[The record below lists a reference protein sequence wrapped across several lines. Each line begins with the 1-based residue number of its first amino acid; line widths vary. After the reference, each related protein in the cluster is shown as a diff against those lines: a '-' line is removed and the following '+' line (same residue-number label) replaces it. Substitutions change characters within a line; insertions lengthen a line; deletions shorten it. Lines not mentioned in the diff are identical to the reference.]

1 MHIFNL
7 ILLLI
12 LIIFYIF
19 IITFKIKETFNKE
32 NLNIFGLKI
41 FIREN
46 EDVDCN
52 ANDKKKYKCGWD
64 IIGTYPKKFPLF
76 ENIHMYNKPNIII
89 INKGKKGPDGNIG
102 KKGNEI
108 NEDTRLKININ
119 KINEYTN
126 KNLNI
131 NSNTINIESD
141 NKIKL
146 HEYTKICVGNNC
158 LDNRIFK
165 KIYNYFNNIENQ
177 ENLIDNDLRPKYTHP
192 DDCTMGKT
200 CNFKNITTAKMFKA
214 IGQICEFEPKY
225 NIVQCKPL

>member
-52 ANDKKKYKCGWD
+52 TNDKKKYKCGWD
-64 IIGTYPKKFPLF
+64 IIATYPEEFPIY

-89 INKGKKGPDGNIG
+89 INKGKKGKKGDTG
-102 KKGNEI
+102 KKGDEI
-108 NEDTRLKININ
+108 NDDTRKININ

-131 NSNTINIESD
+131 NSNTININSD

-146 HEYTKICVGNNC
+146 HEYTKLCVLNNC

-165 KIYNYFNNIENQ
+165 KIHNYFNNTGNE
-177 ENLIDNDLRPKYTHP
+177 EKLIDNDLRPKYTHP
-192 DDCTMGKT
+192 DDCTTGKT
-200 CNFKNITTAKMFKA
+200 CNFKDIATATMFKA
-214 IGQICEFEPKY
+214 QGQICEFQPQY
-225 NIVQCKPL
+225 NNMVQCKPL